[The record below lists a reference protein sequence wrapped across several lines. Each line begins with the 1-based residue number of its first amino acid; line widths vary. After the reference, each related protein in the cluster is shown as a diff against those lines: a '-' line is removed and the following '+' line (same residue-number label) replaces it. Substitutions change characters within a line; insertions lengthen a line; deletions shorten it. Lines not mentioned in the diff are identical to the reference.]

1 MAKSGKISLYV
12 FWMLYIIFLLQ
23 DCFVTM
29 GISAFGY
36 YDEFLSMLFLIVLA
50 LKIVANHFTIRI
62 SLPGMITLMMYF
74 IFIIAGL
81 AGNILHANQT
91 FIYILLDILTSSKM
105 ILGLIGAKIFF
116 PNGLGEEKSI
126 GLLKITKIYIVVLF
140 VLAVHDW
147 FMTPFFQVGYD
158 NAILGL
164 ASKYIYLMYSNPTY
178 LAAYAIAAMIVL
190 IYIDEFHGSWPF
202 IVMDSVV
209 IVLTTRSKAWGFLC
223 FSLLIYLI
231 TNKSSSVKSIK
242 NRIAMVVPLGIATV
256 LFVAMDKIIVYFFT
270 PTHYSPR
277 SILLQEGISL
287 AKKYFP
293 FGNGFGTYCSVAAI
307 TTGRGLELLPY
318 NKTAYYDAFWGC
330 MTGQFGFLGT
340 AAFVG
345 LIGVLLVDSM
355 SLIQFDKKSW
365 YAAIFAFA
373 YLLIASLGETSFF
386 SQYSVCFGFMI
397 GLALTCKRR
406 KNVE

>member
-1 MAKSGKISLYV
+1 MYV

-50 LKIVANHFTIRI
+50 LKIVADHFTIRV
-62 SLPGMITLMMYF
+62 SSNGMTTLIMYCV
-74 IFIIAGL
+74 FIIAGL
-81 AGNILHANQT
+81 AGNILHSNQT

-105 ILGLIGAKIFF
+105 FLGLIGAEILL
-116 PNGLGEEKSI
+116 PHGLGEQRSK
-126 GLLKITKIYIVVLF
+126 GLQKITKIYIFVLF

-158 NAILGL
+158 NVILGL

-178 LAAYAIAAMIVL
+178 LAAYAIATMIVL

-223 FSLLIYLI
+223 FALLIYLI
-231 TNKSSSVKSIK
+231 TNQSSSVKSVK
-242 NRIAMVVPLGIATV
+242 NRIAVAFPLGIATV

-270 PTHYSPR
+270 PAHYSPR

-307 TTGRGLELLPY
+307 TTGRGLGLLPY

-340 AAFVG
+340 VTFVG
-345 LIGVLLVDSM
+345 LIGIILVDSM
-355 SLIQFDKKSW
+355 SLIRFDKKSW
-365 YAAIFAFA
+365 YAAIFALV

-386 SQYSVCFGFMI
+386 SQYSVGFGFMI
-397 GLALTCKRR
+397 GLALTCKKRN
-406 KNVE
+406 NVE